1 MNRFLVLLALGVSL
15 LGADTLKP
23 STPLSQLNNYK
34 YETPQGRQMKIP
46 KSTQLLVIAFEKDTG
61 ALVND
66 YLATMDPF
74 YMPKHRAVFIADI
87 NKMPSI
93 ITKMFALPKMQKYK
107 HLVYLHYEE
116 QFQNFVPHREEKITL
131 ARIKEGKVESIS
143 YISTKE
149 ELKAAI
155 EQ

>member
-23 STPLSQLNNYK
+23 STPLSQLNNYT